1 MTHIEL
7 EGTINTRDLG
17 AYFLDNININKGVL
31 FRSDKLSNL
40 TENDINKLKNLG
52 IKRIVD
58 FRSELEKSREPNIIP
73 NGIKY
78 IEMPISVDKKMNE
91 KLKDILSGNNDK
103 DIRDFLIDANK
114 EFVLDHQSVFSNFLK
129 DLVKYKEPTLFH
141 CTAGKDRTGFAS
153 YLIYSI
159 CGIDEDF
166 IILDYLSSNKYIE
179 KNLEKQFENI
189 SKIMG
194 LSIEEAREIE
204 PILRVDIDYITS
216 AIDTINENYNSVQE
230 FITNTLNFS
239 LREQDQLKEL
249 LISKY

>member
-17 AYFLDNININKGVL
+17 GYFLDNININKGIL

-40 TENDINKLKNLG
+40 TECDINKLKNLG

-58 FRSELEKSREPNIIP
+58 FRSELEKTREPDIIP
-73 NGIKY
+73 DGIKY
-78 IEMPISVDKKMNE
+78 IEMPISVDKKINE
-91 KLKDILSGNNDK
+91 ELKDILSGNNDK

-141 CTAGKDRTGFAS
+141 CTAGKDRTGFAA

-159 CGIDEDF
+159 CGVDEDF
-166 IILDYLSSNKYIE
+166 IILDYLNSNKYID
-179 KNLEKQFENI
+179 KNLDTQIKNI

-194 LSIEEAREIE
+194 LTLEDAKEME
-204 PILRVDIDYITS
+204 PILRVDIDFINS
-216 AIDTINENYNSVQE
+216 AIDTINENYDSVKE

-239 LREQDQLKEL
+239 LKEQDQLKEL

>member
-141 CTAGKDRTGFAS
+141 CTAGKDRTGFAA